1 MVFCSKC
8 GAEND
13 EESQYCGNCD
23 KELKMEL
30 NEEFKKAAI
39 EQKKMIEGHKK
50 MPLFFLFYIG
60 VIIFL
65 ILLMIS

>member
-1 MVFCSKC
+1 MVFCSIC

-30 NEEFKKAAI
+30 NEEFPKAAI
-39 EQKKMIEGHKK
+39 EQKKMTEGHKR
-50 MPLFFLFYIG
+50 MSFFFLFFIG
-60 VIIFL
+60 AIIFL
-65 ILLMIS
+65 ILMVL